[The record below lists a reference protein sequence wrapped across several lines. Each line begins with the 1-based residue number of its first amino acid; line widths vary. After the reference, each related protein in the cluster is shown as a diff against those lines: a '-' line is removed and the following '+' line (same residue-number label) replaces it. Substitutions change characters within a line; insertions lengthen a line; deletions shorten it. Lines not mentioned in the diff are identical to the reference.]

1 MPYYTFSCDRC
12 EDLTVLRRS
21 FELGPNAFCPCA
33 CGGILTHNFLADAG
47 TVEFD
52 TAACRDHNFIK
63 REKRVYRPGT
73 QADAGRKEAAYAS
86 HVKQRRA
93 ALADGGN
100 KGKIK
105 QTMAIPAD
113 LYHGKVRETGDKNY
127 WADKKNVARH
137 SDFKVG

>member
-1 MPYYTFSCDRC
+1 MPNYTFRC
-12 EDLTVLRRS
+12 KACEQVAVLSRS
-21 FELGPNAFCPCA
+21 FAIGPVAEACA
-33 CGGILTHNFLADAG
+33 CGGLLEHDLCADVS

-63 REKRVYRPGT
+63 REKRVFRQGT
-73 QADAGRKEAAYAS
+73 QAAAGRTEAAYAK
-86 HVKQRRA
+86 HVKDRRA
-93 ALADGGN
+93 AIADGGN

-113 LYHGKVRETGDKNY
+113 LYHGKIRETKDKNY
-127 WADKKNVARH
+127 WSDQKNVSRH